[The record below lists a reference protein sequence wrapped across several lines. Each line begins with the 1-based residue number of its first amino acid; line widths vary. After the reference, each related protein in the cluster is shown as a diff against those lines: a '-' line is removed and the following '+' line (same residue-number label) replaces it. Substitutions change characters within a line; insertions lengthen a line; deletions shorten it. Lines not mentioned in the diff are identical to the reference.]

1 LRFSRSF
8 NKTKKMN
15 INIDAIKKQSYDAIV
30 VGSGISG
37 GWAAK
42 ELTEKGLK
50 VAVLER
56 GREIKHVEG
65 YETATKD
72 PWDFA
77 HRGRPDNM
85 AAEEYWAGMRT
96 GYTANEEHRYLFE
109 NDKQNPYLEKKG
121 GFDWLR
127 AYHTGGKSLLW
138 GRQSYRWNKA
148 DFEANAKDGIS
159 IDWPIR
165 YEDLEPWYTYVEKF
179 AGISG
184 QNEGL
189 EVLPDSH
196 FLPPMSMTAP
206 EVHFKN
212 ALKTK
217 MNRPVTIGR
226 VAHLTQPGAHQT
238 ALGRGSCQFRNKCM
252 RGCPYGA
259 YFSSLSATLPAA
271 AKTKKL
277 TMIHNAIVSEI
288 IYDEKTQKAKG
299 VRVIDQVTRAVTE
312 YYAKIIF
319 LNAGAIG
326 STAILMQSKSNRFQN
341 GMGNESDQ
349 LGRNIMDHHLGVG
362 ASASVEGFTEDYFFG
377 SRPNGLY
384 IPRFRNWGS
393 DKRGYLRGFGYQGG
407 ASRAGWGRGTNMDGF
422 GASFK
427 EDLTQPGGWSIGFG
441 GFGEILPD
449 PNNRFVLSDQKDK
462 WGLPVLAFEAEFTSN
477 ELNMRKD
484 MMNDAA
490 EMLEAAGFKNINPY
504 NSDKTHIGLGIH
516 EMGTARMGKDPKTS
530 VLNKWNQV
538 HAVKN
543 VFVTDGAGMTS
554 ASCVNPSLTYMAM
567 TARSADYAFS
577 ELKKRNL

>member
-1 LRFSRSF
+1 
-8 NKTKKMN
+8 MN
-15 INIDAIKKQSYDAIV
+15 LNIDAIKSQTFDAIV

-56 GREIKHVEG
+56 GREIKHIEG
-65 YETATKD
+65 YETAMKN

-109 NDKQNPYLEKKG
+109 NDKQNPYIEKKG

-138 GRQSYRWNKA
+138 GRQTYRWNKE
-148 DFEANAKDGIS
+148 DFEANGKEGVGT
-159 IDWPIR
+159 DWPIR
-165 YEDLEPWYTYVEKF
+165 YEDLAPWYSYVEKF

-184 QNEGL
+184 QREGL
-189 EVLPDSH
+189 DVLPDSE
-196 FLPPMSMTAP
+196 FLPAMQMTAP
-206 EVHFKN
+206 ERHFKEQVDKK
-212 ALKTK
+212 LG
-217 MNRPVTIGR
+217 RPVTIGR
-226 VAHLTQPGAHQT
+226 VAHLTQPGAHHT
-238 ALGRGSCQFRNKCM
+238 ALGRGSCQYRNKCM

-271 AKTKKL
+271 MRTNRL
-277 TMIHNAIVSEI
+277 TMVHNAIVSEI
-288 IYDEKTQKAKG
+288 IYDEATQKAKG
-299 VRVIDQVTRAVTE
+299 VRVIDQNTLAVKE

-319 LNAGAIG
+319 VNAGAIG
-326 STAILMQSKSNRFQN
+326 STSILMNSKSSRFTN
-341 GMGNESDQ
+341 GLGNDSDQ

-362 ASASVEGFTEDYFFG
+362 ASATVEGFADDYFFG

-384 IPRFRNWGS
+384 IPRFRNWGK
-393 DKRGYLRGFGYQGG
+393 DKRAYTRGFGYQGG
-407 ASRAGWGRGTNMDGF
+407 ASREGWGRGVNSDGF
-422 GASFK
+422 GAQFK
-427 EDLTQPGGWSIGFG
+427 EDLTKPGTWTIGFG

-449 PNNRFVLSDQKDK
+449 PNNRFVLSQTAKDK
-462 WGLPVLAFEAEFTSN
+462 WGLPVLEFEANFGSN
-477 ELNMRKD
+477 ELKMRED
-484 MMNDAA
+484 MMHDAA
-490 EMLEAAGFKNINPY
+490 EMLEAAGFKNINQY

-516 EMGTARMGKDPKTS
+516 EMGTARMGRDPKTS
-530 VLNKWNQV
+530 ILNKHNQV
-538 HAVKN
+538 HEVKN
-543 VFVTDGAGMTS
+543 VFMTDGAAMAS
-554 ASCVNPSLTYMAM
+554 ASCVNPSLTYMAL
-567 TARSADYAFS
+567 TARAADFAVS

>member
-1 LRFSRSF
+1 
-8 NKTKKMN
+8 MN
-15 INIDAIKKQSYDAIV
+15 LNIDAIKSQTFDAIV

-56 GREIKHVEG
+56 GREIKHIEG
-65 YETATKD
+65 YETAMKN

-109 NDKQNPYLEKKG
+109 NDKQNPYIEKKG

-138 GRQSYRWNKA
+138 GRQTYRWNKE
-148 DFEANAKDGIS
+148 DFEANAKEGVGT
-159 IDWPIR
+159 DWPIR
-165 YEDLEPWYTYVEKF
+165 YEDLAPWYSYVEKF

-184 QNEGL
+184 QREGL
-189 EVLPDSH
+189 DVLPDSE
-196 FLPPMSMTAP
+196 FLPAMQMTAP
-206 EVHFKN
+206 ERHFKEQVDKK
-212 ALKTK
+212 LG
-217 MNRPVTIGR
+217 RPVTIGR
-226 VAHLTQPGAHQT
+226 VAHLTQPGPQHT
-238 ALGRGSCQFRNKCM
+238 AIGRGQCQYRNKCM
-252 RGCPYGA
+252 RGCPYGG

-271 AKTKKL
+271 MRTNRL

-288 IYDEKTQKAKG
+288 IYDEATQKAKG
-299 VRVIDQVTRAVTE
+299 VRVIDQNTLAVKE

-319 LNAGAIG
+319 VNAGAIG
-326 STAILMQSKSNRFQN
+326 STSILMNSKSSRFTN
-341 GMGNESDQ
+341 GLGNDSDQ

-362 ASASVEGFTEDYFFG
+362 ASATVEGFADDYFFG

-384 IPRFRNWGS
+384 IPRFRNWGK
-393 DKRGYLRGFGYQGG
+393 DKRGYTRGFGYQGG
-407 ASRAGWGRGTNMDGF
+407 ASREGWGRGVNSDGF
-422 GASFK
+422 GAQFK
-427 EDLTQPGGWSIGFG
+427 EDLTKPGTWTIGFG

-449 PNNRFVLSDQKDK
+449 PNNRFVLSQTAKDK
-462 WGLPVLAFEAEFTSN
+462 WGLPVLEFEASFGSN
-477 ELNMRKD
+477 ELKMRED
-484 MMNDAA
+484 MMHDAA
-490 EMLEAAGFKNINPY
+490 EMLEAAGFKNINQY

-516 EMGTARMGKDPKTS
+516 EMGTARMGRDPKTS
-530 VLNKWNQV
+530 ILNKHNQV
-538 HAVKN
+538 HSVKN
-543 VFVTDGAGMTS
+543 VFMTDGAAMAS
-554 ASCVNPSLTYMAM
+554 ASCVNPSLTYMAL
-567 TARSADYAFS
+567 TARAADFAVS